1 MIAQS
6 ILNKAAKMALIFA
19 NIGANSASIFNRYQ
33 PTLPASL
40 KKKK

>member
-6 ILNKAAKMALIFA
+6 ILNKAAKMSLVFA
-19 NIGANSASIFNRYQ
+19 NNGANSASIFNRYQ
-33 PTLPASL
+33 PKLPDYL

>member
-1 MIAQS
+1 MTTQS

-33 PTLPASL
+33 PKLPDSL

>member
-6 ILNKAAKMALIFA
+6 ILNKVAKAALGFA
-19 NIGANSASIFNRYQ
+19 NFGANSASIFNRYQ
-33 PTLPASL
+33 PKLPDSL